1 MRIIEKYLNNLKS
14 EQDVIQSMYNS
25 KYKIEDIED
34 CKELFIFASKNFEDK
49 YEVAKTRNALN
60 NMNLEDENTIIR
72 AHQAVLITR
81 CQVMKDIEEN
91 KENDVSVLT
100 LGRTCYIISRSLFK
114 ILKEKWDTLYY
125 TYDTKTGKAT
135 YITYD

>member
-72 AHQAVLITR
+72 AHQAILITR
-81 CQVMKDIEEN
+81 CQVMKDIEDN
-91 KENDVSVLT
+91 KESNEDILT
-100 LGRTCYIISRSLFK
+100 LGRSCYIITRSLFK